1 VYEISVTIEKLTKQ
15 WNFFHNFFY
24 NYYSFNLEM
33 DSYEIVQIRTITK
46 KEAKTI

>member
-1 VYEISVTIEKLTKQ
+1 
-15 WNFFHNFFY
+15 
-24 NYYSFNLEM
+24 M